1 MGKAIPYAAFDL
13 ERDEAWVSV
22 GVDHDTAEFAVE
34 SIRRWWQHMGQDVY
48 SHARE
53 LLVLADAGGSNGP
66 TQRLW
71 KKCIQQL
78 ADETGL
84 EIQVSHYPPG
94 TSKWNPV
101 EHSVFS
107 FVSIN
112 WRGRPLRTYSIIVS
126 LLNHTTTR
134 QGLKIKAKLDRGKYP
149 LHIRVSKREMAALN
163 LTPDRTLGEWN
174 YCLSPRAQ
182 PSA

>member
-1 MGKAIPYAAFDL
+1 M

-22 GVDHDTAEFAVE
+22 GVDHDTAEFAVA
-34 SIRRWWQHMGQDVY
+34 SIRRWWQHMGQETY
-48 SHARE
+48 SQARE
-53 LLVLADAGGSNGP
+53 LLILADAGGSNGP
-66 TQRLW
+66 AQRLW
-71 KKCIQQL
+71 KKCLQQL

-84 EIQVSHYPPG
+84 KVRVSHYPPG

-112 WRGRPLRTYSIIVS
+112 WRGRPLRTYSIVVS

-134 QGLKIKAKLDRGKYP
+134 QGLKIKAKLDRKRYP
-149 LHIRVSKREMAALN
+149 VNIRVSDEEMSRLDLSHDRAL
-163 LTPDRTLGEWN
+163 GGWN
-174 YCLSPRAQ
+174 YCLSPRPL
-182 PSA
+182 PST